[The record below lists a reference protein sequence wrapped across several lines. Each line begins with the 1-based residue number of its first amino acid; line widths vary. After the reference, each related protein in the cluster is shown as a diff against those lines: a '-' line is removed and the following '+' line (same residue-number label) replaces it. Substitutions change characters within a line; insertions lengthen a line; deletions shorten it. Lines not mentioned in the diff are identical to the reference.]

1 VERSRRRRD
10 SGDAGGRRRRRLRR
24 NARGDPHALE
34 RTDGTERWSY
44 DVGGQVEAPALADG
58 TVYVGNFS
66 PAITAIDAA
75 DGTLEWRT
83 EVPRD
88 DARRFVARRVAVAD
102 GAVYAGA
109 NGDFRAFD
117 AADGTERWRVAVG
130 EGPVVQSPPVVGA
143 DDVFV
148 SLGDSLRALAPADG
162 RERWARS
169 TGGSTHPPVVRD
181 GTVFAS
187 GDDTVY
193 AFDATEGRE
202 RWRTRVGD
210 ELLLAAG
217 PDALYGLGYDAPL
230 RALDPDD
237 GSELWRRGDADA
249 TTPPAIAGDVL
260 FLGDDA
266 GSIRAFGP
274 ERK

>member
-1 VERSRRRRD
+1 MIPNSYPLKKGKN
-10 SGDAGGRRRRRLRR
+10 SGKIS
-24 NARGDPHALE
+24 
-34 RTDGTERWSY
+34 T
-44 DVGGQVEAPALADG
+44 PALADG

-66 PAITAIDAA
+66 PAITAVDAD

-88 DARRFVARRVAVAD
+88 EAGRFLARRLAVAD

-109 NGDFRAFD
+109 NGDFRAFE

-130 EGPVVQSPPVVGA
+130 ERPAVQSPPVVGA
-143 DDVFV
+143 DAVFL
-148 SLGDSLRALAPADG
+148 SLGDSLRAFAPADG
-162 RERWARS
+162 TERWARS

-187 GDDTVY
+187 GGDAVY
-193 AFDATEGRE
+193 AFDATGGRE
-202 RWRTRVGD
+202 RWRTPVGD

-237 GSELWRRGDADA
+237 GSELWRRGDAGA
-249 TTPPAIAGDVL
+249 TTPPAIAGGFL
-260 FLGDDA
+260 FVGDGA
-266 GSIRAFGP
+266 GAIRALGTGR
-274 ERK
+274 E